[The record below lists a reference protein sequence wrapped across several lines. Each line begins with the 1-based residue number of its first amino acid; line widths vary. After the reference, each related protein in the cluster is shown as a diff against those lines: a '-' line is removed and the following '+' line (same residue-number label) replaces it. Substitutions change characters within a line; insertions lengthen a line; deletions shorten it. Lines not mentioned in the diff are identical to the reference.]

1 MRLAIGGTARLEAK
15 LATMLSP
22 LVAGLLISPVGD
34 DPSQVLRYDK
44 PAEKFYEAMP
54 LGNGRIG
61 ALVFGG
67 TKEEK
72 IVLNESTLWSGSPY
86 DADRKDAYKSLPEI
100 RQLLLEG
107 RNKEAQAL
115 VQKTF
120 VCQGPGSSFGN
131 AKDAPY
137 GAYQVFGTLKLSHT
151 DGPGQDPQLGLSL
164 PRAFSLVGKGTLGF
178 VSKPDEVFVYT
189 NENWNRSFTL
199 AFDRP
204 ENCKVTAKGDTISVR
219 GQLKSGQPGIEGV
232 RFAGE
237 IRVLLNGGSVEV
249 EGNALLVNPKKGYTI
264 IASLGTSMFDQNF
277 EKVVRAR
284 LEKAS
289 MRSSGELYD
298 RHATDFARF
307 YSRTSIQ
314 LPWKSKVSDL
324 PTDRRLIENANGNHD
339 PKLAALYFNF
349 GRYLMISASRP
360 DSPLPMNLQGIWAE
374 ELQTPWNADFHLN
387 INLQMNYW
395 PAEITGLGDCAKPLF
410 EFTKKM
416 VPNGSKTAKAY
427 YDAPGWVAHFA
438 TNPWFFTS
446 PGEDASWGST
456 VSCGA
461 WLSAHMWDHY
471 AFTGDKKF
479 LKDAYP
485 TMKGAAEFFLSML
498 IQEPKNGWLVTAPS
512 NSPENSFRLGNDNLT
527 TCMGPT
533 IDNQIV
539 RELFT
544 NVVNSA
550 KVLGQDSEF
559 AKKLES
565 TIPQLA
571 PTRLGPDG
579 RIMEWL
585 EPYEEPE
592 PKHRHVSHLYGLH
605 PAFEIDVDKTP
616 ELAEGARMTLAKRGD
631 DGTGWSLAWKINFW
645 ARLRD
650 GEHALLQLNK
660 LLRPTGSEGFN
671 YSNGGGTYKN
681 LFDAHPP
688 FQIDGNFGATAGIAE
703 MLMQSQPDQ
712 ILLLPALPNAWAAEG
727 EVKGFRARGGLKVDF
742 KWKDGKIVSHKV
754 TGKGAGKV
762 KVRGPGL

>member
-1 MRLAIGGTARLEAK
+1 LAVIT
-15 LATMLSP
+15 P
-22 LVAGLLISPVGD
+22 LVAGLLVSPFGD
-34 DPSQVLRYDK
+34 DPAQTLGYEK

-67 TKEEK
+67 TREER

-86 DADRKDAYKSLPEI
+86 DADRKDAHKSLPEI
-100 RQLLLEG
+100 RRLLLEG
-107 RNKEAQAL
+107 KNKEAQQL

-120 VCQGPGSSFGN
+120 VCQGPGSSYGH

-137 GAYQVFGTLKLSHT
+137 GAYQVFGNLRLNHT
-151 DGPGQDPQLGLSL
+151 EGPGQDPRLGLYL
-164 PRAFSLVGKGTLGF
+164 PGAFVVVGEITTAF
-178 VSKPDEVFVYT
+178 VSKPDEVFVYS
-189 NENWNRSFTL
+189 NPVWNRSFTL
-199 AFDRP
+199 TFDRA
-204 ENCKVTAKGDTISVR
+204 ENCTITSKGNTISVR

-237 IRVLLNGGSVEV
+237 IRVVLNGGTVEPV
-249 EGNALLVNPKKGYTI
+249 GNGLKVSPTHGYTI
-264 IASLGTSMFDQNF
+264 IASLGTSMFDKGF
-277 EKVVRAR
+277 EKTVGQR
-284 LEKAS
+284 LESATKKSHGNLWERHRKDFEKFYNRSRIELPQAGSAS
-289 MRSSGELYD
+289 
-298 RHATDFARF
+298 
-307 YSRTSIQ
+307 Q
-314 LPWKSKVSDL
+314 K
-324 PTDRRLIENANGNHD
+324 PTDERLVNNAKGAHD
-339 PKLAALYFNF
+339 PSLAALYYNF

-479 LKDAYP
+479 LKDVYP

-498 IQEPKNGWLVTAPS
+498 IKEPKHGWLVTAPS
-512 NSPENSFRLGNDNLT
+512 NSPENAFKLGDDNLT

-544 NVVNSA
+544 NVHKSA
-550 KVLGQDSEF
+550 KILGLDEEF
-559 AKKLES
+559 AKKLEQ

-585 EPYEEPE
+585 EPYPEPE

-616 ELAEGARMTLAKRGD
+616 ALAEGARKTLAARGD

-703 MLMQSQPDQ
+703 MLMQSQPGE
-712 ILLLPALPNAWAAEG
+712 IILLPALPKAWAKEG
-727 EVKGFRARGGLKVDF
+727 EVKGFRARGGLTVDF
-742 KWKDGKIVSHKV
+742 KWEDGKIVSHH
-754 TGKGAGKV
+754 
-762 KVRGPGL
+762 VRGPGANKVKVKGPGL

>member
-1 MRLAIGGTARLEAK
+1 MFAAFLANC
-15 LATMLSP
+15 LAGSTPLQVESGMFNQLSY
-22 LVAGLLISPVGD
+22 S
-34 DPSQVLRYDK
+34 K
-44 PAEKFYEAMP
+44 PAEKFYEALP

-67 TKEEK
+67 GNVER
-72 IVLNESTLWSGSPY
+72 IILNESTMWSGSYY
-86 DADRKDAYKSLPEI
+86 DADRADAYKNLPEI
-100 RQLLLEG
+100 RQLLLDG
-107 RNKEAQAL
+107 KNKEAQAL

-120 VCQGPGSSFGN
+120 VCQGPGSSYGNGKDGPFGC
-131 AKDAPY
+131 
-137 GAYQVFGTLKLSHT
+137 YQVFGKLQIEHEGQVEPSSLKLH
-151 DGPGQDPQLGLSL
+151 LSQATAEIGN
-164 PRAFSLVGKGTLGF
+164 RAVAF

-189 NENWNRSFTL
+189 SKEWNKAFMLS
-199 AFDRP
+199 FDRG
-204 ENCKVTAKGDTISVR
+204 ENCSVTAQGDTISVR
-219 GQLKSGQPGIEGV
+219 GQLNSGQKGVEGV

-237 IRVLLNGGSVEV
+237 IRVVLDGGSVKAV
-249 EGNALLVNPKKGYTI
+249 GNKLHINPTRGYTI
-264 IASLGTSMFDQNF
+264 IASLGTSMFDPNF
-277 EKVVRAR
+277 EQKVKKQVNT
-284 LEKAS
+284 AS
-289 MRSSGELYD
+289 KKSSGDLFARHQAEFSKFYD
-298 RHATDFARF
+298 RCSISLP
-307 YSRTSIQ
+307 SRGSESF
-314 LPWKSKVSDL
+314 K
-324 PTDRRLIENANGNHD
+324 PTDQRLLENAKGVHD
-339 PKLAALYFNF
+339 PTLAALYFNF

-374 ELQTPWNADFHLN
+374 ELQTPWNGDFHLN

-395 PAEITGLGDCAKPLF
+395 PAEVTGLGDCAKPLF

-427 YDAPGWVAHFA
+427 YNAPGWVAHWA

-456 VSCGA
+456 GSCGA

-498 IQEPKNGWLVTAPS
+498 IKEPKHGWLVTAPS
-512 NSPENSFRLGNDNLT
+512 NSPENSFRLGNDSLT

-544 NVVNSA
+544 NVAQSA
-550 KVLGQDSEF
+550 EILQQDEEF
-559 AKKLES
+559 AKKMKA
-565 TIPQLA
+565 TIPKLA

-585 EPYEEPE
+585 EPYSEPE

-605 PAFEIDVDKTP
+605 PAFEIDVNKTP
-616 ELAEGARMTLAKRGD
+616 DLAEGARKTLAARGD

>member
-1 MRLAIGGTARLEAK
+1 MRLASRRVTSLGVK
-15 LATMLSP
+15 LHRMLFSI
-22 LVAGLLISPVGD
+22 LAGLIGSPFGD
-34 DPSQVLRYDK
+34 DPSEVLRYEK

-61 ALVFGG
+61 ALIFGG
-67 TKEEK
+67 TREER
-72 IVLNESTLWSGSPY
+72 IVLNESTMWSGSPY
-86 DADRKDAYKSLPEI
+86 DADRKDAHKSLPEI
-100 RQLLLEG
+100 RRLLLEG
-107 RNKEAQAL
+107 KNKEAQDL

-120 VCQGPGSSFGN
+120 VCQGPGSSYGN

-137 GAYQVFGTLKLSHT
+137 GCYQVFGNLTLKHLEERKQGS
-151 DGPGQDPQLGLSL
+151 QLGLYL
-164 PRAFSLVGKGTLGF
+164 PKAFSVVGDATISF
-178 VSKPDEVFVYT
+178 ISKPDEVFVYKSPD
-189 NENWNRSFTL
+189 WDRSFL
-199 AFDRP
+199 LNFERA
-204 ENCKVTAKGDTISVR
+204 ENCKVSADGDTIRIR
-219 GQLKSGQPGIEGV
+219 GQLKSGQPNIEGI

-237 IRVLLNGGSVEV
+237 IRVILDNGGKVEPQGSGLKV
-249 EGNALLVNPKKGYTI
+249 SPKKGYTL
-264 IASLGTSMFDQNF
+264 IASLGTSMFDKDV
-277 EKVVRAR
+277 EATVLRR
-284 LEKAS
+284 L
-289 MRSSGELYD
+289 SSAVKRKGDLYQRHIAEFAKFYD
-298 RHATDFARF
+298 RASLH
-307 YSRTSIQ
+307 
-314 LPWKSKVSDL
+314 LPSLGSKSQQ
-324 PTDRRLIENANGNHD
+324 PTDVRLVQNAQGAID
-339 PKLAALYFNF
+339 PSLAALYFNY

-374 ELQTPWNADFHLN
+374 ELQTPWNGDFHLN

-427 YDAPGWVAHFA
+427 YNAPGWVAHFA

-461 WLSAHMWDHY
+461 WLSAHMWDHF

-479 LKDAYP
+479 LKDVYP
-485 TMKGAAEFFLSML
+485 TMKGAAEFFRSML
-498 IQEPKNGWLVTAPS
+498 IKEPKHGWLVTAPS
-512 NSPENSFRLGNDNLT
+512 NSPENSFRLGNDSLT

-533 IDNQIV
+533 IDSQIV

-544 NVVNSA
+544 KVAESA
-550 KVLGQDSEF
+550 KILGTDLEF
-559 AKKLES
+559 AKRLEQ

-571 PTRLGPDG
+571 PTRVGPDG
-579 RIMEWL
+579 RLLEWL

-592 PKHRHVSHLYGLH
+592 PRHRHVSHLYGLH

-616 ELAEGARMTLAKRGD
+616 ELAEGARKTLERRGD

-660 LLRPTGSEGFN
+660 LLRPTGSAGFN
-671 YSNGGGTYKN
+671 YSNGGGTYRN

-703 MLMQSQPDQ
+703 MLLQSQPGE
-712 ILLLPALPNAWAAEG
+712 IRLLPALPGAWAAEG
-727 EVKGFRARGGLKVDF
+727 EVKGFRARGGLTVDF
-742 KWKDGKIVSHKV
+742 NWKNGKIVSHKIKGRGAEAVRV
-754 TGKGAGKV
+754 TG
-762 KVRGPGL
+762 PGI

>member
-1 MRLAIGGTARLEAK
+1 
-15 LATMLSP
+15 MLTP

-34 DPSQVLRYDK
+34 DPSQVLRYAK

-61 ALVFGG
+61 ALIFGG
-67 TKEEK
+67 TNEEK

-100 RQLLLEG
+100 RRLLLEG
-107 RNKEAQAL
+107 KSKEAQAL

-120 VCQGPGSSFGN
+120 VCQGPGSSFGH

-151 DGPGQDPQLGLSL
+151 DGPGQVPQLGLIL
-164 PRAFSLVGKGTLGF
+164 PKAQSVVGDDTLGF

-189 NENWNRSFTL
+189 NPSWNRSFTL
-199 AFDRP
+199 RFDRA
-204 ENCKVTAKGDTISVR
+204 ENCTVTAKGDTISVR

-237 IRVLLNGGSVEV
+237 IRVLLNGGSVEPLAN
-249 EGNALLVNPKKGYTI
+249 GLRVNPTKGYTI
-264 IASLGTSMFDQNF
+264 IASLGTSMFDNDF
-277 EKVVRAR
+277 EKTVLKR
-284 LEKAS
+284 LDAAS
-289 MRSSGELYD
+289 KKSSEDLLKRHTQDFAKFYD
-298 RHATDFARF
+298 RSAI
-307 YSRTSIQ
+307 S
-314 LPWKSKVSDL
+314 LPALSTASKT
-324 PTDRRLIENANGNHD
+324 PTDERLVENAKGAHD
-339 PKLAALYFNF
+339 PSLAALYFNY

-427 YDAPGWVAHFA
+427 YNAPGWVAHFA

-498 IQEPKNGWLVTAPS
+498 IREPKNGWLVTAPS

-544 NVVNSA
+544 NVANSA
-550 KVLGQDSEF
+550 KILGQDAEF
-559 AKKLES
+559 AEKLRS

-616 ELAEGARMTLAKRGD
+616 ELAEGARKTLAKRGD

-660 LLRPTGSEGFN
+660 LLRPTGSDGFN

-688 FQIDGNFGATAGIAE
+688 FQIDGNFGAAAGIAE
-703 MLMQSQPDQ
+703 MLMQSQPGE
-712 ILLLPALPNAWAAEG
+712 IRLLPALPTAWATEG
-727 EVKGFRARGGLKVDF
+727 EVKGFRARGGLTVDF
-742 KWKDGKIVSHKV
+742 KWKDGKITSHKV
-754 TGKGAGKV
+754 TGRGASKV
-762 KVRGPGL
+762 KISGPGI